1 MVRQAGVSL
10 VELMISLVLGL
21 VLMGGVVQVI
31 TTSQSSYQELI
42 EQSRMQE
49 TAKLAMDYI
58 VRDLRN
64 VGYWGCSG
72 NAIPAANTLNNTAGQ
87 FFRPNDTLDGW
98 DNTNDDPVPERYE
111 LEDADNDGVDE
122 RGAIA
127 GTDVVEM
134 RVIDLNGSLSVE
146 SQPGNGKGG
155 GAASL
160 LLNGPHNYP
169 AGTIWAVVEKDCS
182 NMAVFQQSGQG
193 GNSSTVTHNTGGGN
207 CTKALKGNFTCDD
220 NSGEVW
226 GTYSPGSSI
235 FVVERVAYT
244 VETSVS
250 GQNALYRRT
259 PDNAADNA
267 LEELIQ
273 GISDLQFVYGL
284 DQNGDNAVD
293 RFATATQIN
302 DAFADDD
309 GDGNCDS
316 NVLCFSQVI
325 SISVEITVAPINNT
339 NIPNQ
344 TFTTSLRLRNR
355 GLS

>member
-1 MVRQAGVSL
+1 MVRHAGVSL

-72 NAIPAANTLNNTAGQ
+72 NAIPAANTLDTSAGK
-87 FFRPNDTLDGW
+87 FFRPNDTLGGW
-98 DNTNDDPVPERYE
+98 DNIVVGSEPANY
-111 LEDADNDGVDE
+111 G
-122 RGAIA
+122 GAIA

-146 SQPGNGKGG
+146 SQPGNGKDGG
-155 GAASL
+155 SASL
-160 LLNGPHNYP
+160 ILNKVHGYEE
-169 AGTIWAVVEKDCS
+169 GTIWAVVEKDCS
-182 NMAVFQQSGQG
+182 NMAVFAQSSAG
-193 GNSSTVTHNTGGGN
+193 GNAATVTHNTGADN
-207 CTKALKGNFTCDD
+207 CTKALKGNFTCEDT
-220 NSGEVW
+220 SGEVW
-226 GTYSPGSSI
+226 GTYSSGAAI

-244 VETSVS
+244 IETSVS
-250 GQNALYRRT
+250 GQNALFRRT
-259 PDNAADNA
+259 PDYDADDG

-273 GISDLQFVYGL
+273 GISDLQFVYGV

-293 RFATATQIN
+293 RFATAAQIKAVYE
-302 DAFADDD
+302 DED

-316 NVLCFSQVI
+316 SVLCFSQVI
-325 SISVEITVAPINNT
+325 SISIEIEVAPINNT
-339 NIPNQ
+339 DILRR